1 MQVHLLPAK
10 AQCGTT
16 FAKMD
21 DLHAQHPCIE
31 RAGTINVRDGQ
42 NQVIEPFDVHQWTP
56 RISGRFEIATIGA
69 MRPAPFAI
77 IASPAGR

>member
-1 MQVHLLPAK
+1 
-10 AQCGTT
+10 
-16 FAKMD
+16 MD

-56 RISGRFEIATIGA
+56 QISGRFEIATIGA
-69 MRPAPFAI
+69 MRPAPVAI